1 MIRWIILSLPC
12 LLCLWIGRNIS
23 FNEFIIKQAILINR
37 LKNKSL
43 LRIQILLNTKKVE
56 ILSKILIGL
65 VALEHIYILWIEMFA
80 WTTKG
85 RTTFKS
91 IPDELFGKTK
101 GLAANQGLYNGFPYL
116 VTADRESLLESEY
129 RIVLSF
135 LRRYCR
141 NLWSDYCSKINI
153 FQTSFAGSDC
163 NCSLIIEMM
172 KVHA

>member
-37 LKNKSL
+37 LQNKSL

-101 GLAANQGLYNGFPYL
+101 GLAANQGLYNGFL
-116 VTADRESLLESEY
+116 AAGLIWSLLIENPYWSQNIGLFFLCCVAIAGIY
-129 RIVLSF
+129 GAITAQKSIFFKQALPALIAIAVL
-135 LRRYCR
+135 L
-141 NLWSDYCSKINI
+141 LK
-153 FQTSFAGSDC
+153 
-163 NCSLIIEMM
+163 
-172 KVHA
+172 